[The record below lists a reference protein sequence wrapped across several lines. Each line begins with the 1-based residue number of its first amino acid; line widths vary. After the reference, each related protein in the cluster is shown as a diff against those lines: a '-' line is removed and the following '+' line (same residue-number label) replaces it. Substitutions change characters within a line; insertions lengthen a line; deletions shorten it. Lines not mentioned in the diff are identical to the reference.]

1 MSITNPAQVP
11 QGDQTAALASVVS
24 THSPKRGG
32 LFGRGGGN
40 RPVWMEET
48 SPFVQVLKAIFLILV
63 ALVVLF
69 PMVYIV
75 AVSFSSAKDVIG
87 GGLILFPKNPS
98 LEAYRSILRGGVVV
112 RSLVVSIGLVAVGT
126 TVKMIFSVALAYG
139 LSRTSVPG
147 AKPVLFLVLG
157 TLLFSPGL
165 IPSYLLVK
173 NVNMIDTYQSLILP
187 GLIGAFNLVV
197 LRNFFIGLPK
207 ELLESARLDGA
218 NDWQILWRIVLPLSK
233 AVLAVI
239 ALFYGVE
246 IWNSFFNAVLYL
258 NDASKWPI
266 QLVLR
271 QYVLQGSSLASAVT
285 LDPNQAP
292 PPAQTI
298 QMAVVVVATLPIV
311 LVYPFLQ
318 KYFAQGVLTGAI
330 KG

>member
-1 MSITNPAQVP
+1 MSIVNPIGVGGG
-11 QGDQTAALASVVS
+11 GDETAAVASVVA
-24 THSPKRGG
+24 TRGRRGG
-32 LFGRGGGN
+32 MFGGSGK

-48 SPFVQVLKAIFLILV
+48 NPFIQVLKGIFLLLV
-63 ALVVLF
+63 ALIVIF
-69 PMVYIV
+69 PLVYIV
-75 AVSFSSAKDVIG
+75 SVSFSSAKDVSG

-98 LEAYRSILRGGVVV
+98 LEAYRAILRGGVVT
-112 RSLVVSIGLVAVGT
+112 RALIVSVGLVTIGT
-126 TVKMIFSVALAYG
+126 AVKMIFSVALAYG
-139 LSRTSVPG
+139 LSRMSVPG
-147 AKPVLFLVLG
+147 AKIILFLVLG
-157 TLLFSPGL
+157 TLLFSPGM

-173 NVNMIDTYQSLILP
+173 NFNMIDTFQSLILP
-187 GLIGAFNLVV
+187 GLIGAFNLVI
-197 LRNFFIGLPK
+197 LRNFFMGLPK

-246 IWNSFFNAVLYL
+246 IWNAFFNAILYL

-271 QYVLQGSSLASAVT
+271 QYVLQGSSLATAVT

>member
-1 MSITNPAQVP
+1 MSITDSAQVP
-11 QGDQTAALASVVS
+11 QGDQTAALASVVAARRPRRS
-24 THSPKRGG
+24 G
-32 LFGRGGGN
+32 LFGRSGGR

-48 SPFVQVLKAIFLILV
+48 NPFVQLLKGVFLILV

-112 RSLVVSIGLVAVGT
+112 RALITSVALVAVGT

-157 TLLFSPGL
+157 TLLFSPGI

-173 NVNMIDTYQSLILP
+173 QVNMIDTYQSLILP
-187 GLIGAFNLVV
+187 GLVGAFNLVV